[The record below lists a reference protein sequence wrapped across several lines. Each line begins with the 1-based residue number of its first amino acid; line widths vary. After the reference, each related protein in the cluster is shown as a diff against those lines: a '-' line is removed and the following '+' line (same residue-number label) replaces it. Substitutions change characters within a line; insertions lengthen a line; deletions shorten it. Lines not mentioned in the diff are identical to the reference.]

1 MNTLPRSNLEAAATT
16 LNESLLMPF
25 PLAHPAAVL
34 LFRRHCPRLL
44 SWPALIVGS
53 LIPDAGYL
61 GKSLQLD
68 EISHRLSGLLTFCL
82 PIGVVTVL
90 FFYAVRSRLFPIVP
104 NPFRRIFA
112 PLFQQPAASLREIAF
127 SVLLGAATHLLWDS
141 FTHKNGSLVGRLPIL
156 ETPIAQVGS
165 RQVLLCH
172 LFWYVSTL
180 GGVAWLGSAY
190 QQWRSTVRRSPLR
203 ISFRVRWTNAFLLGF
218 LVVPVAMI
226 HHLVHGLAGAFLVAS
241 LSAFL
246 MLGFVWW
253 VETQFEEK
261 ARAPAG

>member
-1 MNTLPRSNLEAAATT
+1 
-16 LNESLLMPF
+16 
-25 PLAHPAAVL
+25 
-34 LFRRHCPRLL
+34 
-44 SWPALIVGS
+44 LIVGS

-90 FFYAVRSRLFPIVP
+90 LFYAMRSRLFPIVP
-104 NPFRRIFA
+104 NPFRRIFG
-112 PLFQQPAASLREIAF
+112 PLFQQPAASLRVIAF
-127 SVLLGAATHLLWDS
+127 SVLLGAATHILWDS
-141 FTHKNGSLVGRLPIL
+141 FTHKNGWLVGRLAIL
-156 ETPIAQVGS
+156 QRPIAQVGS
-165 RQVLLCH
+165 RQVRLCH

-190 QQWRSTVRRSPLR
+190 QQWRGIVRRSPAS

-218 LVVPVAMI
+218 LVVPGAMI

-246 MLGFVWW
+246 MLGFAWR

-261 ARAPAG
+261 ARAPAE